1 MTGPLCF
8 VLRGYRFTQKIQHS
22 YGEHPLNI
30 NSPEAPHFNRWIA
43 LEFITAVGTNLDAV
57 FPLVG
62 PSLNLTPDQCHLS
75 FFLKLKTHICLKEVF
90 YSYFMRIWNN
100 QQWKTKKPSFIPFNL
115 FGSISTINTFF
126 FVFIVSC
133 CCFPFFRGGEGG
145 RGCGTFSSTI
155 KIIKPHTAICTSL
168 RFDSW

>member
-1 MTGPLCF
+1 MH
-8 VLRGYRFTQKIQHS
+8 HS

-43 LEFITAVGTNLDAV
+43 LEFIAAVGTNLDAV

-62 PSLNLTPDQCHLS
+62 PSLNLTTSLVCFQFHFSSDQCHLS

-126 FVFIVSC
+126 SFLLFLAVVFL
-133 CCFPFFRGGEGG
+133 FWGGGG
-145 RGCGTFSSTI
+145 VVVHF
-155 KIIKPHTAICTSL
+155 H
-168 RFDSW
+168 

>member
-1 MTGPLCF
+1 M
-8 VLRGYRFTQKIQHS
+8 QHS

-43 LEFITAVGTNLDAV
+43 LEFIAAVGTNLDAV

-100 QQWKTKKPSFIPFNL
+100 QQWKTKNFHSFLLIYLGVLVPLIL
-115 FGSISTINTFF
+115 FFSFLLF
-126 FVFIVSC
+126 LAVVFLS
-133 CCFPFFRGGEGG
+133 FGG
-145 RGCGTFSSTI
+145 RGCVTFSSI
-155 KIIKPHTAICTSL
+155 VKIIKPHTAICTSL